1 VQFYTAPASDL
12 PHPTSALDKF
22 DPSLPYGAVV
32 VAGDSSK
39 WHNKIMD
46 IEGGDAAILSA
57 SARRNTAGHDAIEAR
72 YTDPVQVAVFDLSTN
87 PSGFTMTIF
96 VEGQD
101 EAVETFDVPAG
112 KLFIGVEVT
121 DEAGEGISAVR
132 IAPKRDSSSPNG
144 TYWWSMWETR
154 FAL

>member
-1 VQFYTAPASDL
+1 MFIALAFALASN
-12 PHPTSALDKF
+12 
-22 DPSLPYGAVV
+22 PSRGVGQVV
-32 VAGDSSK
+32 HIVA
-39 WHNKIMD
+39 
-46 IEGGDAAILSA
+46 EVLE
-57 SARRNTAGHDAIEAR
+57 ARRIGKKASTGSA
-72 YTDPVQVAVFDLSTN
+72 DPVRVAVFDLSTN
-87 PSGFTMTIF
+87 SSGFTMTIF

-112 KLFIGVEVT
+112 ELFIGVEVT

-132 IAPKRDSSSPNG
+132 IAPKHDSNSPNG